1 MFKTDQTILYESTSY
16 TGDYRILDEKPMFHN
31 GTMIMQD
38 DTGLYGF
45 IRKDGTWAMPATY
58 GQLISI
64 SSGTVMAVTKKD
76 NEYAVA
82 EIDTS
87 GKILRTLSQEEGMSV
102 FQYPEIHPDFSL

>member
-31 GTMIMQD
+31 GVMVMQD
-38 DTGLYGF
+38 DNGLYGF

-58 GQLISI
+58 GQLINI
-64 SSGTVMAVTKKD
+64 SSGTFMAAT
-76 NEYAVA
+76 EYTVA

-87 GKILRTLSQEEGMSV
+87 GKILRTLIPEGMSAIR
-102 FQYPEIHPDFSL
+102 YPEIHPDFSL